1 MSLDGIPAMPANSS
15 LWYARVSVV
24 LPLLLG
30 GIAYVLMTFDVVGP
44 GWVVGILFSSIVI
57 AGVPYALFAVVG
69 LGLLWKRP
77 LSDYVWW
84 AVRAPLVFAPF
95 FILWLF
101 VSRAL
106 GVVRGPWDFVAAMVW
121 SFCLIV
127 PIGYVYVGIFL
138 VGLRFVFGPNP

>member
-1 MSLDGIPAMPANSS
+1 MPANSS

-30 GIAYVLMTFDVVGP
+30 GIAYVLMMFDVVRP
-44 GWVVGILFSSIVI
+44 GWVVGILFSSMVI

-69 LGLLWKRP
+69 LGVLWKRP

-95 FILWLF
+95 FILWLLLF
-101 VSRAL
+101 RAL
-106 GVVRGPWDFVAAMVW
+106 GVVCGPWCVRVVW
-121 SFCLIV
+121 GGPGCL
-127 PIGYVYVGIFL
+127 
-138 VGLRFVFGPNP
+138 RW